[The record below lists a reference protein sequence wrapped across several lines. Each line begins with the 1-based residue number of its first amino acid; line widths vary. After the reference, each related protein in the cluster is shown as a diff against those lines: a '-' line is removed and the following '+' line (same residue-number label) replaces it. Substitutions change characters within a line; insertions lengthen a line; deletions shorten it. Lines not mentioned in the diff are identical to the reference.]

1 MCRVKDPGTGFSLE
15 ELKHAALANPEHE
28 PFRHMEEREAR
39 GLRPGG
45 FGILM
50 AKGLVDDLYYNE
62 QGNEVLLI
70 KYLDSPREAAKTT
83 SPA

>member
-1 MCRVKDPGTGFSLE
+1 
-15 ELKHAALANPEHE
+15 
-28 PFRHMEEREAR
+28 MEEREAR